1 MKNRY
6 LENFKS
12 FGQHPQELKGQ
23 NCQMWQKINKTHMF
37 MVFLHPQKSFNDL
50 AAIAVCTT

>member
-6 LENFKS
+6 HENFKS